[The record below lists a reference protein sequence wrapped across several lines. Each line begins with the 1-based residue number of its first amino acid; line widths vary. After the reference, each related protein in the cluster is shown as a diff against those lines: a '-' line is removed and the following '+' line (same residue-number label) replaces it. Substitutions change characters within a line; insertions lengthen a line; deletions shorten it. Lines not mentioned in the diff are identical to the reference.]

1 MLPLIEE
8 AIEVTD
14 AAAPLAV
21 LVIDIEVLEPEPEPP
36 EMDPVTAP
44 PAAGALVAEVDE
56 QVDGMVV
63 GIWTFALRKG
73 ERCVVS
79 MLSCEV
85 ADIGH
90 FCRKMRGIC

>member
-21 LVIDIEVLEPEPEPP
+21 LVMDIEVLEPEPEPEP
-36 EMDPVTAP
+36 PDVDPVAAS
-44 PAAGALVAEVDE
+44 PASGALVAEADE
-56 QVDGMVV
+56 QVDGIVV

-73 ERCVVS
+73 EIWVVS
-79 MLSCEV
+79 LWSLERC
-85 ADIGH
+85 
-90 FCRKMRGIC
+90 